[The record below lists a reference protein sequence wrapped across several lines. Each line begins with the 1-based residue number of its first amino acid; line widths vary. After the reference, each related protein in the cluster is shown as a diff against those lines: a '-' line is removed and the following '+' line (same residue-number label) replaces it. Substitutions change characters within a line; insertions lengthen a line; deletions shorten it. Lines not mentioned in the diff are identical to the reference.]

1 MDLIVGYGEIG
12 KALFDNFNLESTC
25 EVYDPNIPFFS
36 NKPKINSKLICLHI
50 CFPFSKNFVQDV
62 KKYIKK
68 FNPEFTVIHSTVPVG
83 TCRKIGKKVVHSPV
97 VGIHP
102 NLTESIN
109 IFTKFLGCSDK
120 ETLAEAADH
129 FRRNGL
135 TVYVFDK
142 PETTELMKILC
153 TTNYGL
159 NIEFTKEVK
168 RLCDKYN
175 VPFEAFTIW
184 NNNYNEG
191 YEKLGHPEYHRY
203 NLIPLMKNIGAHCVL
218 PNCDLLNDPFTKLI
232 KDLNGKN

>member
-1 MDLIVGYGEIG
+1 MQYEDIIVGKGEIG
-12 KALFDNFNLESTC
+12 TSLSQIFTNAFCYDIKDGPIEEGNIECKYLHISFPYFDNFVE
-25 EVYDPNIPFFS
+25 EVIKYRKRFS
-36 NKPKINSKLICLHI
+36 A
-50 CFPFSKNFVQDV
+50 
-62 KKYIKK
+62 KYII
-68 FNPEFTVIHSTVPVG
+68 IHSTVPIG
-83 TCRKIGKKVVHSPV
+83 TSAKCGAIHSPI

-102 NLTESIN
+102 DLTPAIKT
-109 IFTKFLGCSDK
+109 FTKFLGGTDQGD
-120 ETLAEAADH
+120 LADVADH

-135 TVYVFDK
+135 KVYICDK

-168 RLCDKYN
+168 KLCDYYN

-203 NLIPLMKNIGAHCVL
+203 NLVPLMKNIGAHCIL
-218 PNCDLLNDPFTKLI
+218 PNCELLDDTFTNLI
-232 KDLNGKN
+232 KELNKNE